1 MTKVN
6 SAPTAGGWR
15 FRLGIICFIAAFGI
29 HLITLVAMIAGAR
42 PGTVAAIAA
51 LNFALNKILLLAT
64 VALLG
69 KSGFDELE
77 ADGIGSHRSIC
88 ASARGQSDALHHRPV
103 LFVIPILI
111 GWVGPYL
118 GEMVPLLR
126 RYSVSAAIAG
136 DIILLFSLFVLG
148 GNFWDKLRALFIREA
163 RVMFPEAA
171 ANVRIGVQRHI
182 LGMSDN
188 RHS

>member
-1 MTKVN
+1 MTEVD
-6 SAPTAGGWR
+6 SATTARGWR
-15 FRLGIICFIAAFGI
+15 FRLGITCFVAAFGI

-51 LNFALNKILLLAT
+51 MNFALNKILLFAT

-69 KSGFDELE
+69 KSGFNQLKQMVLG
-77 ADGIGSHRSIC
+77 AIGQYGPPQEVGPTRYTV
-88 ASARGQSDALHHRPV
+88 GLV

-148 GNFWDKLRALFIREA
+148 ATFGTSYGPSSFATPGSC
-163 RVMFPEAA
+163 FPEAA
-171 ANVRIGVQRHI
+171 AA
-182 LGMSDN
+182 
-188 RHS
+188 

>member
-1 MTKVN
+1 MTEVD

-15 FRLGIICFIAAFGI
+15 FRLGIICFIAAFAI
-29 HLITLVAMIAGAR
+29 HLVTLVAMLAGAG

-51 LNFALNKILLLAT
+51 MNFALNKILLLAT

-69 KSGFDELE
+69 KSGFNQLKQMVLG
-77 ADGIGSHRSIC
+77 AIGRYAPPQEVGPRRYSI
-88 ASARGQSDALHHRPV
+88 GLV

-118 GEMVPLLR
+118 GDLVPLLR
-126 RYSVSAAIAG
+126 RYSVSAAIVG

-163 RVMFPEAA
+163 RVVYPEKAA
-171 ANVRIGVQRHI
+171 AA
-182 LGMSDN
+182 
-188 RHS
+188 